1 MDIIFQLL
9 TVFLL
14 VLLNGYFVAS
24 EFALVAVRRT
34 RIDELIKKGN
44 LTAKLVRDAL
54 QDLDSYISATQ
65 LGITIASLA
74 LGWIGEPAVA
84 HFLEPVFGFL
94 PVKEAYITAHSVAVV
109 IAFALITFLHIVLG
123 ELAPKTIALQK
134 SELTSLVIIA
144 PLTIFT
150 RVFRPVIWLLNGSG
164 SFILR
169 IFRFSMPLGHQLVH
183 SEEEIKMILAQS
195 TQEGVIEKGEAEMVY
210 NVFKLGD
217 IPVKNVMV
225 PRTDVVAFNKNAMV
239 KDVVK
244 QVKSNQPYSRFPVYD
259 RTIDTVIGFV
269 HIKDV
274 YKEVL
279 RAHTDKKLIDTN
291 IIREILNVPE
301 TKKVDEVLVDMKRER
316 VHIAI
321 IQDEYGGTSGLATL
335 EDILESVMGE
345 IEDEFDKPL
354 NDIKKMSD
362 GSFTVDA
369 KASIERVQKRFNL
382 RIKGQGYLTIGGLVF
397 GLIGREPSAG
407 DTVQLADIVF
417 EIEEMDRNRIKTLRV
432 RKEKNRR
439 FRKS

>member
-1 MDIIFQLL
+1 MDIIFQFL
-9 TVFLL
+9 TVFFL

-34 RIDELIKKGN
+34 RIDELVKKGN
-44 LTAKLVRDAL
+44 AGAKLVRDAL

-84 HFLEPVFGFL
+84 RFLEPFFGFL
-94 PVKEAYITAHSVAVV
+94 PGKETYITSHSVAVF

-134 SELTSLVIIA
+134 SELTSLVVIA
-144 PLTIFT
+144 PLILFTKIFHPVILLLNEAGSLIL
-150 RVFRPVIWLLNGSG
+150 RVFGFS
-164 SFILR
+164 ILR
-169 IFRFSMPLGHQLVH
+169 GQQLVH
-183 SEEEIKMILAQS
+183 SEEEIKMILAHS
-195 TQEGVIEKGEAEMVY
+195 TQEGIIEKGEAEMVY

-225 PRTDVVAFNKNAMV
+225 PRTDVVAFNKNALV
-239 KDVVK
+239 KDIVK
-244 QVKSNQPYSRFPVYD
+244 QVRSNQVYSRFPLYD

-279 RAHTDKKLIDTN
+279 KGHVDKKLIDTN
-291 IIREILNVPE
+291 IIREILSVPE
-301 TKKVDEVLVDMKRER
+301 TKKVDEVLFDMKRER

-321 IQDEYGGTSGLATL
+321 IQDEYGGTSGLVTL
-335 EDILESVMGE
+335 EDILESVMGD
-345 IEDEFDKPL
+345 IEDEFDKPI
-354 NDIKKMSD
+354 NDIKRMSD
-362 GSFTVDA
+362 GSFIVDA
-369 KASIERVQKRFNL
+369 KTSIERVQKRFNL

-397 GLIGREPSAG
+397 GLIGREPSVG
-407 DTVQLADIVF
+407 DTIQLADIVF
-417 EIEEMDRNRIKTLRV
+417 EIEEMDRKRIKTLRL

-439 FRKS
+439 LRQP